1 VDSAAGRPA
10 VQNTAEGAD
19 GKAEGRLIMTGPIV
33 GILLERH
40 PDHIVLSNGTEILLK
55 NPLSADHVPLGRSV
69 SVTCSVRGDKKLAH
83 HIRLN
88 PDWLLDS
95 AAAWSLDD

>member
-1 VDSAAGRPA
+1 
-10 VQNTAEGAD
+10 
-19 GKAEGRLIMTGPIV
+19 MTSPIV
-33 GILLERH
+33 GILLERY

-55 NPLSADHVPLGRSV
+55 ESVSADHVPIGRSV
-69 SVTCSVRGDKKLAH
+69 SITCSVLGDKKLAH

-95 AAAWSLDD
+95 VAALSPDD